1 MVIELLTGDNLGVVV
16 IISHVLS
23 HSTESSVLRGAV
35 SLLSGHSGKVS
46 RFSDDFTIFV
56 SEILL
61 NVVIGLHMLVSELK
75 RLLDFSSRLERSI
88 VLGGLSQGLGIAH
101 LHLSSINVG
110 LTYKFKQQKDTQV
123 KYRNVYFPT
132 LQTRLN
138 NEIVESFKPNDY
150 YLKLIGKFRRFVFLT
165 SLEYVSG
172 GTE

>member
-1 MVIELLTGDNLGVVV
+1 MVIELLTGDNLGIVV
-16 IISHVLS
+16 IISHVFS

-46 RFSDDFTIFV
+46 RFSDDFAIFV

-61 NVVIGLHMLVSELK
+61 NVVIGLHMFVSELK
-75 RLLDFSSRLERSI
+75 RLLDESSRLESSI
-88 VLGGLSQGLGIAH
+88 VLSGCSQGLGIAH

-110 LTYKFKQQKDTQV
+110 LT
-123 KYRNVYFPT
+123 
-132 LQTRLN
+132 
-138 NEIVESFKPNDY
+138 
-150 YLKLIGKFRRFVFLT
+150 